1 MSTTLYTII
10 NWVSAAMIF
19 ELGIVL
25 ALFKTKDGHE
35 YHKYHAARKW
45 LSVAC
50 VTLGVLMAVN
60 QLIPADVNH
69 TMWLRVVVLCIAA
82 LQAMMF
88 TMTILSIIAV
98 QKVTRRYVLL
108 QTLLIVAGGACV
120 MSVCGLSPEIM
131 SRAAFY
137 FGIIAYLLLL
147 GYYARSFI
155 HSFHQ
160 FRQEIN
166 TYYEEE
172 EINYSLRWIRRLFWS
187 ALAVGLLSF
196 LSLTGIYWL
205 DGVFIIIYTAY
216 YIYFTIQFIN
226 YHRQLQIVQP
236 AIAKNPMLSD
246 ESLDGKRKEDDATGV
261 SCQDERNALIR
272 RMEQGISRWVEEKRY
287 TAFDKS
293 VEDVAHEM
301 ECTIH
306 ELHWYFRE
314 VMKTS
319 FPLWRNQLRIEMAKQ
334 LLREQP
340 AMKIQ
345 EVALQSG
352 FNNRSYFYR
361 KFAEL
366 TGMTVQ
372 EFKQP

>member
-60 QLIPADVNH
+60 QLIPVDVNH

-98 QKVTRRYVLL
+98 QKVTRRYILL

-120 MSVCGLSPEIM
+120 MSVCGLSPEM

-196 LSLTGIYWL
+196 LSLTGINWL
-205 DGVFIIIYTAY
+205 DGIFIIIYTAY

-246 ESLDGKRKEDDATGV
+246 ENLDGKRKEDDATGV

-272 RMEQGISRWVEEKRY
+272 HMEQGISRWVEEKRY

-366 TGMTVQ
+366 TGMSVQ

>member
-98 QKVTRRYVLL
+98 QKVTRRYILL

-120 MSVCGLSPEIM
+120 MSVCGLSPEM

-246 ESLDGKRKEDDATGV
+246 ENLDGKRKEDDATGV
-261 SCQDERNALIR
+261 SCQNERNALIR
-272 RMEQGISRWVEEKRY
+272 HMEQGISRWVEEKRY

-293 VEDVAHEM
+293 VEDVANEM

-366 TGMTVQ
+366 TGMSVQ

>member
-98 QKVTRRYVLL
+98 QKVTRRYILL

-120 MSVCGLSPEIM
+120 MSVCGLSPEM

-205 DGVFIIIYTAY
+205 DGIFIIIYTAY

-246 ESLDGKRKEDDATGV
+246 ENLDGKRKEDDATGV
-261 SCQDERNALIR
+261 SCQNERNALIR
-272 RMEQGISRWVEEKRY
+272 HMEQGISRWVEEKRY

>member
-98 QKVTRRYVLL
+98 QKVTRRYILL

-120 MSVCGLSPEIM
+120 MSVCGLSPEM

-155 HSFHQ
+155 HSFHL

-236 AIAKNPMLSD
+236 AIARNPMLSD
-246 ESLDGKRKEDDATGV
+246 ENLDDKRKEDDATGA

-272 RMEQGISRWVEEKRY
+272 HMEQGISRWVEEKRY

-293 VEDVAHEM
+293 VEDVANEM

-366 TGMTVQ
+366 TGMSVQ

>member
-98 QKVTRRYVLL
+98 QKVTRRYILL

-120 MSVCGLSPEIM
+120 MSVCGLSPEM

-137 FGIIAYLLLL
+137 FSIIAYLLLL

-196 LSLTGIYWL
+196 LSLTGINWL
-205 DGVFIIIYTAY
+205 DGIFIIIYTAY

-236 AIAKNPMLSD
+236 AIAKKPMLSD
-246 ESLDGKRKEDDATGV
+246 ENLDGKRKEDDATGV

-272 RMEQGISRWVEEKRY
+272 HMEQGISRWVEEKRY

-293 VEDVAHEM
+293 VEDVANEM